1 MPETGLTTAKESAIA
16 MAITVAMAITIAMA
30 IARPG
35 AKMVAL
41 RQMDVAYAFSV
52 FQNPGGARTPET

>member
-1 MPETGLTTAKESAIA
+1 

-41 RQMDVAYAFSV
+41 RQMDVVYAFSV
-52 FQNPGGARTPET
+52 FQDPGGRALPKRKAAGPRAAG